1 MNSHPS
7 DDQDSPSD
15 DPLVESQLSTLSL
28 HCRFIYAVSKLPW
41 SQLVSTFGPSTASH
55 LQNGPLH
62 QITLAQLFRYAQL
75 CGFTVHFEFR
85 SPSSPSPSPSPKSKP
100 FVPPSHDLA
109 LALEEFDRENPKV
122 AAEYKAGM
130 EKLLASLLAK
140 SDPSPSPESK

>member
-41 SQLVSTFGPSTASH
+41 SQLVSTFGPSTASR

-62 QITLAQLFRYAQL
+62 LITLAQLFRYAQL

-85 SPSSPSPSPSPKSKP
+85 SPSSPSPSPSPKSKS